1 MPVGDARGF
10 ALSDKDPKIIVVNSG
25 DEIEARIFTLMHEF
39 GHILLGE
46 TAISLSELENQ
57 DKIEKWCNQFASN
70 FLLPKDLAMHIFS
83 ERKNSLIETKTLN
96 SLKRK
101 YKVSKAMLLYHMFNL
116 NFIDQSTYKSV
127 LQRPISNKPKGKQI
141 IVDPRTQDQKCIAEL
156 GHKLPSLI
164 ADNMDKGFITYSD
177 ALSYLSIKTKYFEK
191 VIKRT
196 LK

>member
-1 MPVGDARGF
+1 
-10 ALSDKDPKIIVVNSG
+10 
-25 DEIEARIFTLMHEF
+25 
-39 GHILLGE
+39 
-46 TAISLSELENQ
+46 
-57 DKIEKWCNQFASN
+57 
-70 FLLPKDLAMHIFS
+70 
-83 ERKNSLIETKTLN
+83 
-96 SLKRK
+96 
-101 YKVSKAMLLYHMFNL
+101 MFNL
-116 NFIDQSTYKSV
+116 NFINQATYKSI
-127 LQRPISNKPKGKQI
+127 LQRPAQEKSKKKQK